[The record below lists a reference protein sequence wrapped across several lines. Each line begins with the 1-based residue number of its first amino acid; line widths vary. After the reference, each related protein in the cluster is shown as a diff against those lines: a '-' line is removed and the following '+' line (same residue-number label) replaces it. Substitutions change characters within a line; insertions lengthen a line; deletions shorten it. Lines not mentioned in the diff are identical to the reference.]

1 MKEIV
6 FKTLALKLINFA
18 ISLLNDRLQDYW
30 DSAGEILS
38 VEYIKTIN
46 LKRLQ
51 HYQNLAFVFI
61 ETKEALES
69 NKTLNKDN
77 YTIIHNTLQGMQEE
91 ELICVFDNDKQL
103 EEFKTFNDNRLKELL

>member
-38 VEYIKTIN
+38 VENIKTIN

-51 HYQNLAFVFI
+51 YYQNLAFTYLDAKANL
-61 ETKEALES
+61 EDNKPLSKE
-69 NKTLNKDN
+69 N
-77 YTIIHNTLQGMQEE
+77 YTTIHNLLQGSTEG
-91 ELICVFDNDKQL
+91 VFDNDKQL
-103 EEFKTFNDNRLKELL
+103 EDFKTFNDNRLKELL